1 MRAALIPNLT
11 RTHAAEI
18 TRGVC
23 EVLSQIGIE
32 YAFPEEYQADLH
44 NFGALFMPQDILL
57 ANCDAVIAIGGDG
70 SIIHAAKSAAIHR
83 KPILGINAGNLA
95 FMAGLEKNELG
106 LLKELLHG
114 GFEIDSRMMLEV
126 VCKAQDGTQTPL
138 GCCLND
144 VVIARGEQIQL
155 IELNICCDGKSINRY
170 CSDGVIIATPTGSTA
185 YSLSAGGPVVDP
197 KIESMLLT
205 PICTHSLFSRSLIF
219 HPNSVLSIRPS
230 SDCADNICIS
240 CDGGETKKFPLGGE
254 ILVKKSELR
263 ADFIRIKSDSFIDVL
278 NSKLAQRRV

>member
-1 MRAALIPNLT
+1 MKAALIPNLT

-18 TRGVC
+18 TKKVC
-23 EVLSQIGIE
+23 EVLSRVGID
-32 YAFPEEYQADLH
+32 YAFPEEYKADLPE
-44 NFGALFMPQDILL
+44 FAAPFIPQDMLIQG
-57 ANCDAVIAIGGDG
+57 CDAVIAVGGDG
-70 SIIHAAKSAAIHR
+70 SIIHAAKSAAIHH

-126 VCKAQDGTQTPL
+126 VSRSQDGTQTPL

-155 IELNICCDGKSINRY
+155 IELNISCDGKSINRY
-170 CSDGVIIATPTGSTA
+170 CSDGVIISTPTGSTA

-197 KIESMLLT
+197 KIEGILLT

-219 HPNSVLSIRPS
+219 RPDCVLSIRPS
-230 SDCADNICIS
+230 SDCAENICIS
-240 CDGGETKKFPLGGE
+240 CDGGETEKFPLGGE
-254 ILVKKSELR
+254 ILVKKSKLR